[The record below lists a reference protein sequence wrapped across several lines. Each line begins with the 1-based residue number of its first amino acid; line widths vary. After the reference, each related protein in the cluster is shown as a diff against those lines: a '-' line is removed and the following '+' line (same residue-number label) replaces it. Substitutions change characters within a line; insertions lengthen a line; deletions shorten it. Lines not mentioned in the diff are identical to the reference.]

1 MYPQTLNVVFK
12 PINPFFS
19 CKQQVWGGGGGGGGI
34 YAVKTGSNRK
44 WMKLFMKR
52 AFSTSASTTFVPD
65 CSFGQNWNMFANTV
79 DTVETTELRWRQLY
93 W

>member
-1 MYPQTLNVVFK
+1 MLYLSPSTLSFPANNIDSEV
-12 PINPFFS
+12 
-19 CKQQVWGGGGGGGGI
+19 GGGGGI

>member
-1 MYPQTLNVVFK
+1 MLYLSPSTLSFPANNIDSGV
-12 PINPFFS
+12 
-19 CKQQVWGGGGGGGGI
+19 GI

>member
-1 MYPQTLNVVFK
+1 MLYLSPSTLSFPANNIDSEV
-12 PINPFFS
+12 
-19 CKQQVWGGGGGGGGI
+19 GGGGGI
-34 YAVKTGSNRK
+34 YAVKTGSNGK

>member
-1 MYPQTLNVVFK
+1 MLYLSPSTLSFPANNIDSEV
-12 PINPFFS
+12 
-19 CKQQVWGGGGGGGGI
+19 GGRGI

>member
-1 MYPQTLNVVFK
+1 MLYLSPSILSFPSNNIDSGV
-12 PINPFFS
+12 
-19 CKQQVWGGGGGGGGI
+19 GGI

-65 CSFGQNWNMFANTV
+65 CSFAQNWNMFAN
-79 DTVETTELRWRQLY
+79 TVETTELRWRQLY